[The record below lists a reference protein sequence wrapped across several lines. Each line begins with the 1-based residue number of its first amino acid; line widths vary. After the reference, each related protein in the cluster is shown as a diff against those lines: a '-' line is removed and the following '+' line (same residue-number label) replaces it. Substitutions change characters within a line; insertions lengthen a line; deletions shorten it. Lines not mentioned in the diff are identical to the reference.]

1 MAITI
6 RRIED
11 WRGRDVR
18 DPADEPLGKLQEIW
32 LDVETGTPLL
42 ASIKSGLLGR
52 HTKMIPIDG
61 ATVSPDHLRV
71 AHAKATIDASPDADG
86 EDPPGAVELDEIG
99 KAYGLRFSDQ
109 VRLESATEVD
119 RRRAE
124 AEAAR
129 QRAEE
134 LENEAREKAAALEEA
149 RTRSQ
154 ETSERAAQ
162 AHRVAERA
170 REAARRARADADDR
184 DA

>member
-11 WRGRDVR
+11 WRGQDVR
-18 DPADEPLGKLQEIW
+18 DRDDESLGKLQEIW
-32 LDVETGTPLL
+32 LDVGTGTPLL
-42 ASIKSGLLGR
+42 ASIRSGRLLR

-61 ATVSPDHLRV
+61 ATVAPDHLRV
-71 AHAKATIDASPDADG
+71 AHDRATIDASPDAAGDQ
-86 EDPPGAVELDEIG
+86 PPSAVELDEIG

-129 QRAEE
+129 RRAEE
-134 LENEAREKAAALEEA
+134 LETEAREKAAALEEA
-149 RTRSQ
+149 RARSQ

-162 AHRVAERA
+162 AQREAEQA
-170 REAARRARADADDR
+170 REAARRARADADDS
-184 DA
+184 DV